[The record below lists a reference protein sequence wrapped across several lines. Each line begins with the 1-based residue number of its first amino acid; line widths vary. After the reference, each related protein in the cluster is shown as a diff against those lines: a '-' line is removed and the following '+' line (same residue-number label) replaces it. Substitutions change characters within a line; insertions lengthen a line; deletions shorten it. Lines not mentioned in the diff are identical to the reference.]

1 MVRDIIRDEAF
12 LSLPSQDCTFP
23 DKKLFDDLKDT
34 LRFHKDRCLGLAANM
49 IGERKRALALYIE
62 DSIKVMFNPTIL
74 SALDDYE
81 TEEGCL
87 SLDGVRKTKRYETIQ
102 VLYFDWRGREK
113 ISLFNGIS
121 AEVIQH
127 EMDHMNGILI

>member
-1 MVRDIIRDEAF
+1 
-12 LSLPSQDCTFP
+12 
-23 DKKLFDDLKDT
+23 
-34 LRFHKDRCLGLAANM
+34 
-49 IGERKRALALYIE
+49 
-62 DSIKVMFNPTIL
+62 MFNPTIL

-102 VLYFDWRGREK
+102 VLYFDWKGREK